1 MKNNVINFFIWKNLK
16 NENKSLCSEESK
28 AHVEHMHI
36 QTVKQ
41 Q

>member
-1 MKNNVINFFIWKNLK
+1 MKTTVIYFFIWEKFK

-36 QTVKQ
+36 QTL
-41 Q
+41 